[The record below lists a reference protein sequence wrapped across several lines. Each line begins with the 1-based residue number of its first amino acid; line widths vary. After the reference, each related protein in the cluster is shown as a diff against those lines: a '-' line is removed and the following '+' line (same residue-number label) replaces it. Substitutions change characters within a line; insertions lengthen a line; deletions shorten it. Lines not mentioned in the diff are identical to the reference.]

1 MNYERFKYF
10 LDAYGANL
18 RRWPVDA
25 RAAARALIVTDQA
38 AAAAL
43 AEVERL
49 DRALDLYAVAEDPA
63 RASYLVARIS
73 ARAATAR
80 RRLWG
85 FGALDFGVL
94 DFGVLWPR
102 AAALAFVMVLGIV
115 TGMLQTDFTG
125 TGEQVSASS
134 DASLV
139 RADDSSYD
147 VAGL

>member
-1 MNYERFKYF
+1 MNYEQFKYF

-43 AEVERL
+43 AEAERL
-49 DRALDLYAVAEDPA
+49 DRTLDLYAMAEDPA
-63 RASYLVARIS
+63 RARRLVARIS
-73 ARAATAR
+73 ARAASIPAR

-85 FGALDFGVL
+85 VGELN
-94 DFGVLWPR
+94 FGVLWPR
-102 AAALAFVMVLGIV
+102 AAALAFVMALGIV
-115 TGMLQTDFTG
+115 TGMFQTDITG
-125 TGEQVSASS
+125 TGEQISASN
-134 DASLV
+134 DVSLV

>member
-1 MNYERFKYF
+1 MNYEQFKYF

-25 RAAARALIVTDQA
+25 RAAARALVVTDQA

-43 AEVERL
+43 AEAERL
-49 DRALDLYAVAEDPA
+49 DRKLDLYVVAENPA
-63 RASYLVARIS
+63 RAKYLAARIS
-73 ARAATAR
+73 ARAAAMPAR

-85 FGALDFGVL
+85 LGELDIGA
-94 DFGVLWPR
+94 LWPR

-115 TGMLQTDFTG
+115 TGMFQTDFTG
-125 TGEQVSASS
+125 TGEQVAASS